1 MITLQNIFANL
12 FSPAFL
18 EALGWTLIHSVWQG
32 ALVAVLLAVVLSALK
47 NNASNNRYV
56 VSVTALV
63 AMLQISLFTFF
74 MVYET
79 APNYEYTQNI
89 APLAEEIP
97 TAIYQ
102 TPNAEVAF
110 GNAYLA
116 NISLFMQINLPYIVS
131 IWLLGVLLFSIKFLG
146 SLLYIQRLKTQK
158 IQVAPENWQNLAN
171 EIRHKLRLRK
181 SVKVLLSDLVHVPT
195 AIGILKPIILM
206 PISLQAGLTMQE
218 VESILA
224 HEIAHIRRNDY
235 LVNIFQTTTEILF
248 FFHPVVWWISGIIRE
263 ERENCCDDMA
273 VSILGDSMIYSR
285 TLARMNEMDM
295 QYTYTQTALAFHG
308 KKGSLLSRIK
318 RLFTNKNENNVLAER
333 FAASTIILA
342 AMLVSLTANAGL
354 LTNKAFEMVKNVQ
367 ENLPSV
373 IDFDTQTWD
382 TDLSDTTKR
391 KKKILITVDENGKID
406 TISSNTRLKIIDLQ
420 GDVDLETPPIPPMPP
435 MPPIPPIP
443 PMPPNF
449 MDAEEFEFEF
459 IEPNHRENSN
469 ASVHIFD
476 DKNGKNIVINGK
488 KIDLDSL
495 TKNAK
500 TVNVENENGQIR
512 IMVDGKVA
520 KTIDATKIRKNIQI
534 QRHNFAPFQQNN
546 KSLDSLRNTKGYKK
560 KFEKYQ
566 KALKEYQELL
576 QKYQGKLPKNEENQQ
591 QWRAYEE
598 ALRDYEEAVE
608 ENARKYERKI
618 EIEHQKIEA
627 EHQKIEVE
635 HQKLAME
642 HEKIGQIQSANFDK
656 LRAEIKKDGFAVE
669 NLQIKMNDSF
679 VEINGK
685 KVDTDKAEKYRK
697 MVDFKKGSTFEVV
710 LF

>member
-1 MITLQNIFANL
+1 
-12 FSPAFL
+12 
-18 EALGWTLIHSVWQG
+18 
-32 ALVAVLLAVVLSALK
+32 
-47 NNASNNRYV
+47 
-56 VSVTALV
+56 
-63 AMLQISLFTFF
+63 
-74 MVYET
+74 
-79 APNYEYTQNI
+79 
-89 APLAEEIP
+89 
-97 TAIYQ
+97 
-102 TPNAEVAF
+102 
-110 GNAYLA
+110 
-116 NISLFMQINLPYIVS
+116 
-131 IWLLGVLLFSIKFLG
+131 
-146 SLLYIQRLKTQK
+146 
-158 IQVAPENWQNLAN
+158 
-171 EIRHKLRLRK
+171 
-181 SVKVLLSDLVHVPT
+181 
-195 AIGILKPIILM
+195 
-206 PISLQAGLTMQE
+206 
-218 VESILA
+218 
-224 HEIAHIRRNDY
+224 
-235 LVNIFQTTTEILF
+235 
-248 FFHPVVWWISGIIRE
+248 
-263 ERENCCDDMA
+263 
-273 VSILGDSMIYSR
+273 
-285 TLARMNEMDM
+285 
-295 QYTYTQTALAFHG
+295 
-308 KKGSLLSRIK
+308 
-318 RLFTNKNENNVLAER
+318 
-333 FAASTIILA
+333 
-342 AMLVSLTANAGL
+342 
-354 LTNKAFEMVKNVQ
+354 MVKNVQ

-566 KALKEYQELL
+566 KEYQELL